1 VSKRYSREI
10 RNMSL
15 MLFFVLLSLAVIA
28 SVLGFCCLSKDGE
41 IQVKNETIGRLEAT
55 LDNARRF
62 SSWCQACAGSEW
74 SQYIGSLDE
83 LRKEIDRCRADGEK
97 TFSRNVPW
105 CEEKDGIYLAGKLW
119 GRRLALEI
127 LEKEYKKRH

>member
-1 VSKRYSREI
+1 
-10 RNMSL
+10 MSVL
-15 MLFFVLLSLAVIA
+15 LFLIFFVLSVIA
-28 SVLGFCCLSKDGE
+28 GVCAWCCYVKDGE
-41 IQVKNETIGRLEAT
+41 ILDKEERISRLEAT

-62 SSWCQACAGSEW
+62 SSRCQACAGSEW

-105 CEEKDGIYLAGKLW
+105 CEERDGIYLSGKLW
-119 GRRLALEI
+119 GMRLALEI